1 MCKYFLRKVY
11 LALELLNLANTYWE
25 VLCLCSWWRDCRYNF
40 PWELRKPV
48 WKEVG
53 KDGSYNVT
61 SLFGSSWLFVLM
73 TFLGGRGSLCVRIL
87 YYVLAGILPACL
99 YGDNGKEAFPEI
111 WKHLL
116 VSPKNWFCW
125 ISYRSPSIYSSGV
138 LLFVNL
144 FVLKSIVLCRK
155 SLYIVLG
162 IGLHLI
168 SVEGNLWSWEYIF
181 TMTDE
186 LYNRNYCFKKCS
198 GIL

>member
-1 MCKYFLRKVY
+1 MGLLGPYILWIIYITTIFLLEYLMCKYFLRKVY

-48 WKEVG
+48 WKEDG

-73 TFLGGRGSLCVRIL
+73 TFFGGRGSLSVRVL

-116 VSPKNWFCW
+116 VSPKIEFLTEVPAYTLVGFC
-125 ISYRSPSIYSSGV
+125 YLLIY
-138 LLFVNL
+138 LF
-144 FVLKSIVLCRK
+144 
-155 SLYIVLG
+155 
-162 IGLHLI
+162 
-168 SVEGNLWSWEYIF
+168 
-181 TMTDE
+181 
-186 LYNRNYCFKKCS
+186 
-198 GIL
+198 